1 MQKMTFKR
9 FQALVEAYG
18 SQPSR
23 WPAAERKSAEV
34 FLAENFKAKAIAG
47 EARFLDAALNGLP
60 APKKADKAFI
70 QRLGTVPFAARAAA
84 IGAEPM
90 PASFQAFLRGLFP
103 GKSLVPQGIGIAM
116 AGALGIW
123 LGFSADFQQDRTVVE
138 VDASQYFLDNPDLDK
153 DLERFQ

>member
-1 MQKMTFKR
+1 MKKMTFKR

-23 WPAAERKSAEV
+23 WPAAERKNAEA
-34 FLAENFKAKAIAG
+34 FLAENLKARAIVG
-47 EARFLDAALNGLP
+47 EARSLDAALNGLP
-60 APKKADKAFI
+60 SPKIADKAFI

-90 PASFQAFLRGLFP
+90 PASFQEFLRGLFP
-103 GKSLVPQGIGIAM
+103 GKSLVPQGIGLAM

-123 LGFSADFQQDRTVVE
+123 LGFAADFQRDSTVVE
-138 VDASQYFLDNPDLDK
+138 VDASQYFLDNPALDE